1 MKTTPAENQATFAEL
16 AQVHHLAVQFARS
29 FPDEARELIRLA
41 AAQDALT
48 MEIVEQPGG
57 ERRMV
62 AGYSLEDEDGGL
74 TSGELCSFACP
85 AAVSEGLRM
94 ETFRR
99 SLIRDCQ
106 THGVYL

>member
-48 MEIVEQPGG
+48 ITILEPHDS
-57 ERRMV
+57 ERRIV
-62 AGYSLEDEDGGL
+62 AGYCLEEEDGGL

-85 AAVSEGLRM
+85 AAVREGLRL

-106 THGVYL
+106 TA